1 MAAGFLGKK
10 IGMTQI
16 FKDEEV
22 VPVTVINLSDW
33 FVTQIKNKAKDGYES
48 VQVGCLRDRYTSA
61 YDKEKF
67 VNEWLKK
74 PSAYFLSLK
83 EVRVPSEG
91 LQIGDPFNSA
101 SLVQAGEYLDV
112 FGTTSGKGFAGVM
125 KRHNFSGG
133 RKSHGGRLGR
143 KPGSVGN
150 FRSEGKVI
158 KGKKLPG
165 HMGVVQ
171 RVMRGLEA
179 IKVDSESNILLVK
192 GSVPGKA
199 GSILFI
205 RKQG

>member
-48 VQVGCLRDRYTSA
+48 VQVGCLRDRYSSA

-74 PSAYFLSLK
+74 PSEYFLSLK
-83 EVRVPSEG
+83 EVNVPSEG
-91 LQIGDPFNSA
+91 LQIGDAFNSA

-112 FGTTSGKGFAGVM
+112 FGTTSGKGFAGGM

-143 KPGSVGN
+143 KTGSVGN
-150 FRSEGKVI
+150 FRSEGKVTNRSR
-158 KGKKLPG
+158 LSS
-165 HMGVVQ
+165 Q
-171 RVMRGLEA
+171 
-179 IKVDSESNILLVK
+179 S
-192 GSVPGKA
+192 
-199 GSILFI
+199 
-205 RKQG
+205 

>member
-10 IGMTQI
+10 IGMTQV
-16 FKDEEV
+16 FNDEEV

-33 FVTQIKNKAKDGYES
+33 FVTQIKTKAKDGYES
-48 VQVGCLRDRYTSA
+48 VQVGCLRDRYASA

-74 PSAYFLSLK
+74 PSEYFLSRK
-83 EVRVPSEG
+83 EIRVPSEG
-91 LQIGDPFNSA
+91 LQVGDVFNSA
-101 SLVQAGEYLDV
+101 SLVHAGEYLDV

-125 KRHNFSGG
+125 KRHDFSGG

-158 KGKKLPG
+158 KGKKLSG